1 MSVVDTAS
9 TVNNDDIK
17 DDTEDNGYQYSE
29 AEKIIIARV
38 VYAESRGECFEG
50 QVAVAQTVINRF
62 ESGKFGKTVKRVA
75 TTPNQFAYSRKW
87 NKQNMKAVE
96 EAILKRPHPKNMFYF
111 QRSKS
116 KRWRNFKY
124 YKRIGNH
131 SFYLSSD

>member
-75 TTPNQFAYSRKW
+75 TTPNQFAYSRK
-87 NKQNMKAVE
+87 
-96 EAILKRPHPKNMFYF
+96 
-111 QRSKS
+111 
-116 KRWRNFKY
+116 
-124 YKRIGNH
+124 
-131 SFYLSSD
+131 